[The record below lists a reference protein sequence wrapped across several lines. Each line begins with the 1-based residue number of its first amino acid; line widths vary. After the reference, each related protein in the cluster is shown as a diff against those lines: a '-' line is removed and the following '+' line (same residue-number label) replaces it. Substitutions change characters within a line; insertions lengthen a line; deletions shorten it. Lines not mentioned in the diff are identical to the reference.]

1 VSRRTYR
8 QTRRA
13 EAAEETRRRIV
24 QATFNLHA
32 EQGIAATSMK
42 QIADRAGVGV
52 GSVYN
57 HMGTYEE
64 AVRACGEFTARE
76 FPMPDASCF
85 DDAADPGM
93 RIGLLAAALFEYYE
107 KLPVL
112 ERLRV
117 EPTPLPTVRDFLD
130 EEDRKRADLVRKAL
144 RLRRTA
150 DRRVRLVS
158 ALLDVGTYRSLRRA
172 GYDTAQCAE
181 EISNVIGFRL

>member
-1 VSRRTYR
+1 
-8 QTRRA
+8 
-13 EAAEETRRRIV
+13 
-24 QATFNLHA
+24 
-32 EQGIAATSMK
+32 
-42 QIADRAGVGV
+42 
-52 GSVYN
+52 
-57 HMGTYEE
+57 
-64 AVRACGEFTARE
+64 
-76 FPMPDASCF
+76 
-85 DDAADPGM
+85 M